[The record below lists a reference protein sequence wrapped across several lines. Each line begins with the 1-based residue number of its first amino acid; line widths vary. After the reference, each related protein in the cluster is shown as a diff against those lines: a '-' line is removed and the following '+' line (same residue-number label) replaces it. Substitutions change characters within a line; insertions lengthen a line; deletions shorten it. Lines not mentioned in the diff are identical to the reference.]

1 LAPIAKGYS
10 GASQRIFDTGSRP
23 GGTVSVSSPTQDISS
38 LKPPAYAW
46 GFLSFAA
53 PALYPVALRPSEY
66 DMPNPNAL
74 LGYGSA
80 HPIMRTFFER
90 AYRELERRVPE
101 EIARFEKAGVFR

>member
-1 LAPIAKGYS
+1 
-10 GASQRIFDTGSRP
+10 
-23 GGTVSVSSPTQDISS
+23 
-38 LKPPAYAW
+38 
-46 GFLSFAA
+46 
-53 PALYPVALRPSEY
+53 
-66 DMPNPNAL
+66 MPNPNAL